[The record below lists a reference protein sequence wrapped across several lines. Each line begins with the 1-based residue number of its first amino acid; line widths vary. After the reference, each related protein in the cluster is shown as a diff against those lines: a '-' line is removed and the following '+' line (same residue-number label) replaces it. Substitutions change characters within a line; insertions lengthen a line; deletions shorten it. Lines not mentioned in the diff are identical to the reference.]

1 MLATFCAVVMV
12 ELLFHLKPSQQIQ
25 QYDYNA
31 KSAAGAVSAS
41 HRAHVYDPPLY
52 SPGQCSRTLSSE
64 QDLAYKSYNLLMS
77 KYRESSL
84 TWPVKPML
92 AKAVPT
98 RMSVRLDLRVRTLI
112 SP

>member
-52 SPGQCSRTLSSE
+52 SPGQWSSE